1 MSEERST
8 TARQFAVE
16 ATEDLAFQ
24 VRSWRVQRIGWL
36 VGLLLLGLAF
46 AGLFGRGLLSTARS
60 ASADGGIEVTY
71 EMFARHGAPS
81 QIDVR
86 VGPALVAAGN
96 ATVWITRDFLEGV
109 ELQEIIPEPSRVL
122 DAQGRTGFEFE
133 AGDVGAE
140 GLNVTF
146 LLEYD
151 EIFVREADV
160 SVGDQPAVRI
170 RQMVY
175 P

>member
-71 EMFARHGAPS
+71 QMFARHGAPS

-109 ELQEIIPEPSRVL
+109 ELQRSFRSRH
-122 DAQGRTGFEFE
+122 ASSTRK
-133 AGDVGAE
+133 AGLASSSRRATSEQKD
-140 GLNVTF
+140 
-146 LLEYD
+146 
-151 EIFVREADV
+151 
-160 SVGDQPAVRI
+160 
-170 RQMVY
+170 
-175 P
+175 